1 MIPDDLDRM
10 ERETASWIEAMDQD
24 PLIGRVGRG
33 DASREEY
40 VTFLG
45 ATYHYVRWSGP
56 LLARTAEGIRRR
68 GRYPWLAAI
77 VERKTREESPHDR
90 WILRDLARCGVNPEL
105 VKAAEPPTAVGAYVA
120 FGLALADDGSPALL
134 GAAYALEAISDA
146 RAGAAAQRLGA
157 RRGIPGIEGAVS
169 FLAGHGEADAGH
181 VAVLRQVFQRID
193 EPGDRAAIALS
204 ASVLRA
210 LYPRFFA
217 PRAGAPGV
225 AGPALVAA

>member
-1 MIPDDLDRM
+1 
-10 ERETASWIEAMDQD
+10 
-24 PLIGRVGRG
+24 
-33 DASREEY
+33 
-40 VTFLG
+40 
-45 ATYHYVRWSGP
+45 
-56 LLARTAEGIRRR
+56 
-68 GRYPWLAAI
+68 
-77 VERKTREESPHDR
+77 
-90 WILRDLARCGVNPEL
+90 
-105 VKAAEPPTAVGAYVA
+105 
-120 FGLALADDGSPALL
+120 
-134 GAAYALEAISDA
+134 
-146 RAGAAAQRLGA
+146 
-157 RRGIPGIEGAVS
+157 VS